1 MQEKVLDSMAEGR
14 CSCSWSC
21 MYLNVWIECDDME
34 VPMARVDMAAR
45 GVRTTRGSVSNERFG
60 EEEGLALPY
69 RSKMGD
75 SMEPRH
81 HELTGE

>member
-1 MQEKVLDSMAEGR
+1 MAEGR

-21 MYLNVWIECDDME
+21 MYLNVWIERDDRE

-45 GVRTTRGSVSNERFG
+45 GVRTTRGSVNNERFG
-60 EEEGLALPY
+60 KGEGLALPY

-75 SMEPRH
+75 SIRPRH
-81 HELTGE
+81 HELTEE

>member
-1 MQEKVLDSMAEGR
+1 
-14 CSCSWSC
+14 
-21 MYLNVWIECDDME
+21 MYLNVWIERDDRE

-45 GVRTTRGSVSNERFG
+45 DVRTTRGSINNERLG
-60 EEEGLALPY
+60 EGEGLALPY